1 MDRLEADL
9 WTCSVLCKAP
19 RVEIHLLLLDAYP
32 RSRLMPNEGGFLLR
46 EGAEVLVLTATGECI
61 LAS

>member
-1 MDRLEADL
+1 MDLFCVMQGAEGGN
-9 WTCSVLCKAP
+9 SSPV
-19 RVEIHLLLLDAYP
+19 LDAYP

-46 EGAEVLVLTATGECI
+46 EGAEVLVLTVTGECI